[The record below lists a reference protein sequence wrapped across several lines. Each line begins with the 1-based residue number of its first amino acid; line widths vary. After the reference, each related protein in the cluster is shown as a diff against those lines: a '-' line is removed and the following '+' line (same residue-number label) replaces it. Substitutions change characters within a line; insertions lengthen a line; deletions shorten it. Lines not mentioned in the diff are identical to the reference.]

1 MNAKKTFGI
10 GCLLAATMIGLS
22 QGSAAGKG
30 QKPELATKLTVAGE
44 KLQRRYAD
52 MLAALQAEISQALPA
67 VDEQKKTA
75 YLKAREAEKAA
86 EAEANTKQATLNAN
100 RGAAGLLAHRQ
111 GWIGRAG
118 KGVAEAK
125 EKLKQAEAMKG
136 DNKEAVKAAKEA
148 LAKIQENYDTAASEL
163 KKSQAA
169 VDKAKLEEPKLLRA
183 LQAAQDAR
191 PRPRP
196 KR

>member
-1 MNAKKTFGI
+1 
-10 GCLLAATMIGLS
+10 
-22 QGSAAGKG
+22 
-30 QKPELATKLTVAGE
+30 
-44 KLQRRYAD
+44 

-86 EAEANTKQATLNAN
+86 EAEANTTQATLNAN

-111 GWIGRAG
+111 GWIGRDG

-148 LAKIQENYDTAASEL
+148 RIDIKDFTLTPAK
-163 KKSQAA
+163 
-169 VDKAKLEEPKLLRA
+169 
-183 LQAAQDAR
+183 
-191 PRPRP
+191 
-196 KR
+196 